1 MISEET
7 FTVVLPRPL
16 AVGKRPELRSM
27 VLMPRDDGFGGVVA
41 LREVTLVV
49 VQVVGLIVVLVLSFL
64 NGRKRRAA
72 GTKGFSKAS
81 AASCTGGCSCS
92 GDDEM

>member
-7 FTVVLPRPL
+7 FTVVLLRPL
-16 AVGKRPELRSM
+16 AIGEGQELRSM

-49 VQVVGLIVVLVLSFL
+49 VQVVGVIVVLVLSFL
-64 NGRKRRAA
+64 NGRKRRAVRSQRILE
-72 GTKGFSKAS
+72 GK
-81 AASCTGGCSCS
+81 CSLVHRRLLLLGS
-92 GDDEM
+92 